1 MTQKEILEASDSL
14 RQWFKRGGTDPKTGK
29 KFKGWINCKTGGP
42 CGRKSKK
49 SGGSYPACR
58 PTKAQCKSIK
68 GKMYKK
74 KSSKRVNWKKR
85 KSENAEEPKKGTGK
99 KPKGSSRRLYTD
111 ENPKDTVSVKF
122 SSVSDIRDT
131 LNKSS
136 FKSKSH
142 ARQSQ
147 IINLIHQRVRAAKGR
162 VKDPKKK
169 KSLTAAFKYITNKK
183 EASKRKT
190 KRMRE
195 EDAEKKNIHKPVKP
209 GILKRRLGN
218 LSCSKVRGAKSKLKN
233 KGTHYA
239 KALQRYLNY
248 HC

>member
-1 MTQKEILEASDSL
+1 MTQKELLEASDSL

-58 PTKAQCKSIK
+58 PTKAACNKIK

-74 KSSKRVNWKKR
+74 KSSKRVNWKK

-111 ENPKDTVSVKF
+111 ENPKDTVSVKY
-122 SSVSDIRDT
+122 STVGDIRET

-147 IINLIHQRVRAAKGR
+147 IINLIHQRVRAARSR
-162 VKDPKKK
+162 VKDPQKK
-169 KSLTAAFKYITNKK
+169 KSLAAAFEYITKKK

-195 EDAEKKNIHKPVKP
+195 ADRDCLA
-209 GILKRRLGN
+209 
-218 LSCSKVRGAKSKLKN
+218 
-233 KGTHYA
+233 
-239 KALQRYLNY
+239 
-248 HC
+248 